1 MTEALTVEDVMR
13 LVNAEIAK
21 INDVK
26 LFYELKKRQ
35 CRYIYVRRS
44 QYLKIVIALARLNL
58 PIDTW
63 MVQKFSKTTDEN
75 VLQALHIL
83 GDKHLLVLK
92 RVSTV
97 RYEWVA
103 SDLLRQI
110 MECC

>member
-1 MTEALTVEDVMR
+1 MTAVLTVEDVMR

-21 INDVK
+21 IDDVK
-26 LFYELKKRQ
+26 LFYELKKRR
-35 CRYIYVRRS
+35 CKHFYPRTS
-44 QYLKIVIALARLNL
+44 QYLKIIIALARLNL

-63 MVQKFSKTTDEN
+63 MVRAFSQTSDN
-75 VLQALHIL
+75 RVLGALHIL

-92 RVSTV
+92 RVDKV
-97 RYEWVA
+97 RYTWVA